1 LQRSSLPAPAVLGQP
16 RAKPRVPLN
25 DRVGAKSEAVD
36 FKHGFRSAPIPAVR
50 VIGGC
55 RSTLSCYRLADNRGD
70 YDLTVLGYR
79 AMLGSLQIGLT
90 RTSCGDLPFFRLLPL
105 LQWDR
110 GRPGRSKRRCR

>member
-1 LQRSSLPAPAVLGQP
+1 MLGQP

>member
-1 LQRSSLPAPAVLGQP
+1 MAELGQKQ
-16 RAKPRVPLN
+16 KPPIS
-25 DRVGAKSEAVD
+25 KTS
-36 FKHGFRSAPIPAVR
+36 FRSAPIPAVR